1 METTIRRYILVRP
14 KGGLKV
20 ENAHSSVPK
29 ARLSCPNPY
38 YKIPKHSLPARKL
51 TRISPGHTSISR
63 MRTLHSREHTLKIR
77 ERTFNSPMHTSQ
89 SLADTQLSLTHTYV
103 SAPTLKTKTHIITCL
118 FYYFKLINFTA
129 MATKTLADKLES
141 SRVLIFN
148 SRDAEVAA
156 LLNKMGIDT
165 AYIEVGE
172 ALYNETMTLFDQQKK
187 EYQQQSLAYD
197 KFYVEKDTAEVN
209 YKRTLK
215 LVKVLSRSDQDLQNR
230 LGLQNGKVYAIEQWI
245 EEAVDLYNRLLN
257 ESEFLTKL
265 EKFKVTTDQLNAE
278 KTAIDDLKDLRNQAV
293 LEKGQAQEATR
304 LKNEKLDQLE
314 DYCTELKA
322 IAEIALEEKPQ
333 LLEKL
338 GILVR
343 S

>member
-1 METTIRRYILVRP
+1 
-14 KGGLKV
+14 
-20 ENAHSSVPK
+20 
-29 ARLSCPNPY
+29 
-38 YKIPKHSLPARKL
+38 
-51 TRISPGHTSISR
+51 
-63 MRTLHSREHTLKIR
+63 
-77 ERTFNSPMHTSQ
+77 
-89 SLADTQLSLTHTYV
+89 
-103 SAPTLKTKTHIITCL
+103 
-118 FYYFKLINFTA
+118 

-172 ALYNETMTLFDQQKK
+172 ALYNETMILFDQQKK
-187 EYQQQSLAYD
+187 EYQEQSLAYD
-197 KFYVEKDTAEVN
+197 KFYLEKDDAETGFN
-209 YKRTLK
+209 RTLK
-215 LVKVLSRSDQDLQNR
+215 LVKVLSRNDADLQNR
-230 LGLQNGKVYAIEQWI
+230 LGLQDGKVYAIEQWI
-245 EEAVDLYNRLLN
+245 ETATDFYNRLLN
-257 ESEFLTKL
+257 EPGFMASLAR
-265 EKFKVTTDQLNAE
+265 FKVTPGKLNAE

-293 LEKGQAQEATR
+293 IEKGQAQEATR
-304 LKNEKLDQLE
+304 LRNEKLDQLE

>member
-1 METTIRRYILVRP
+1 
-14 KGGLKV
+14 
-20 ENAHSSVPK
+20 
-29 ARLSCPNPY
+29 
-38 YKIPKHSLPARKL
+38 
-51 TRISPGHTSISR
+51 
-63 MRTLHSREHTLKIR
+63 
-77 ERTFNSPMHTSQ
+77 MHTSQ
-89 SLADTQLSLTHTYV
+89 SLADTELSLTHTYV

-118 FYYFKLINFTA
+118 FYHFKLTNFTA

-156 LLNKMGIDT
+156 LLNEMGIDT

-172 ALYNETMTLFDQQKK
+172 TLYNETMILVDQQKK

-197 KFYVEKDTAEVN
+197 KFYVEKDIAEVN

-245 EEAVDLYNRLLN
+245 ETATDFYDRLLN
-257 ESEFLTKL
+257 EPDFMVSLAR
-265 EKFKVTTDQLNAE
+265 FKVTQEKLNAE
-278 KTAIDDLKDLRNQAV
+278 KTAIDDLKDLHNQAV
-293 LEKGQAQEATR
+293 IEKGQAQEATR

-322 IAEIALEEKPQ
+322 IAEIALEKQPQ

-338 GILVR
+338 RIIVR
-343 S
+343 SWVNFMIIIPRFSRGI